1 MKIVVL
7 DGDTLSLKDVSW
19 DPIAKLGE
27 LTVYERSAPDEVLPR
42 AKGCECLFT
51 NKTVLS
57 ADVIA
62 QLPEL
67 RYIGVLATGYDVVDV
82 AAAKARNIP
91 VCNVPTYGTTSVA
104 QLAIALIL
112 EHYLAVGA
120 HSRHVAEG
128 GWARYPDYSY
138 QLQPLRELSGR
149 TIGFIGFG
157 RIGQRTADIAGAL
170 GMNIVASDPV
180 HSDQSAR
187 KNFRWVELDE
197 LYAVSDVISL
207 HCNLTPENKGMINKD
222 SIAKMKPNA
231 LIVNTARGG
240 LIKEL
245 DLLDALKSKRVAGAA
260 LDVISQ
266 EPPVNGNILIGAPNA
281 IVTPHIAWS
290 SVEAR
295 SRLMDIAAASLES
308 FLNGKTVNCVYR

>member
-42 AKGCECLFT
+42 AQGCECLFT

-57 ADVIA
+57 ADTIA
-62 QLPEL
+62 QLPEM

-82 AAAKARNIP
+82 VAAKARNIP

-138 QLQPLRELSGR
+138 QLQPLHELSGR
-149 TIGFIGFG
+149 TVGFIGFG

-222 SIAKMKPNA
+222 SIAKMKPNV

-240 LIKEL
+240 LINEP
-245 DLLDALKSKRVAGAA
+245 DLLDALSSERIAGVA

-308 FLNGKTVNCVYR
+308 FLNGKTVNCVYQ

>member
-7 DGDTLSLKDVSW
+7 DGDTLSLKDVPW

-27 LTVYERSAPDEVLPR
+27 LKVYERTAPEDVVPR
-42 AKGCECLFT
+42 AKECECLFT

-57 ADVIA
+57 ADTIA
-62 QLPEL
+62 QLPNL

-82 AAAKARNIP
+82 TAAKTRNIP
-91 VCNVPTYGTTSVA
+91 VCNVPTYGTASVA
-104 QLAIALIL
+104 QLAIALVL
-112 EHYLAVGA
+112 EHYLAAGA
-120 HSRHVAEG
+120 HSKHVAEG

-138 QLQPLRELSGR
+138 QLQPLHELSGR

-180 HSDQSAR
+180 RSDQSAR
-187 KNFRWVELDE
+187 KNFRWAELDE

-222 SIAKMKPNA
+222 SIAKMKPHA

-240 LIKEL
+240 LINES
-245 DLLDALKSKRVAGAA
+245 DLLDALQSQRIGGAA

-308 FLNGKTVNCVYR
+308 FLNGKTVNCVY